1 MQLHRDEMFACE
13 LNQKT
18 ANMITGQ
25 LEEVNNATLEM
36 TNRHKRENT
45 DLRKN
50 LDEMKDKLDDKASM
64 IEKLEGK
71 LFKFCVFCITYKV
84 F

>member
-1 MQLHRDEMFACE
+1 
-13 LNQKT
+13 
-18 ANMITGQ
+18 MITGQ

-71 LFKFCVFCITYKV
+71 LFKFYVFISLTKS
-84 F
+84 FRKE

>member
-1 MQLHRDEMFACE
+1 MQLLEDKMFTCE
-13 LNQKT
+13 LNQKMAT
-18 ANMITGQ
+18 MITGQ

-45 DLRKN
+45 DLRRN

-71 LFKFCVFCITYKV
+71 LFK
-84 F
+84 

>member
-1 MQLHRDEMFACE
+1 MMHLLEDKKFSGE
-13 LNQKT
+13 LNQKM
-18 ANMITGQ
+18 APMITGQ

-45 DLRKN
+45 DLRRN

-71 LFKFCVFCITYKV
+71 LFK
-84 F
+84 

>member
-1 MQLHRDEMFACE
+1 MMHLLEDKMFTGE
-13 LNQKT
+13 LNQKIAT
-18 ANMITGQ
+18 MITGQ

-45 DLRKN
+45 DLRRN

-71 LFKFCVFCITYKV
+71 LFK
-84 F
+84 

>member
-1 MQLHRDEMFACE
+1 MMQLLEDKMFTCE
-13 LNQKT
+13 LNHKM
-18 ANMITGQ
+18 APMITGQ

-45 DLRKN
+45 DLRRN

-71 LFKFCVFCITYKV
+71 LFK
-84 F
+84 

>member
-1 MQLHRDEMFACE
+1 
-13 LNQKT
+13 
-18 ANMITGQ
+18 MITGQ

-50 LDEMKDKLDDKASM
+50 LDDMKDKLDDKASM

-71 LFKFCVFCITYKV
+71 LFKFYVFISLTKS
-84 F
+84 FRKE

>member
-1 MQLHRDEMFACE
+1 MMHLLEDKMFTCE
-13 LNQKT
+13 PNQKM
-18 ANMITGQ
+18 APMSMITGQ

-45 DLRKN
+45 DLRRN

-71 LFKFCVFCITYKV
+71 LFK
-84 F
+84 

>member
-1 MQLHRDEMFACE
+1 MAIDKKLLRDKMFACE

-18 ANMITGQ
+18 ATMVTGQ

-45 DLRKN
+45 DLRRN

-71 LFKFCVFCITYKV
+71 LFK
-84 F
+84 

>member
-1 MQLHRDEMFACE
+1 
-13 LNQKT
+13 
-18 ANMITGQ
+18 MITGR

-71 LFKFCVFCITYKV
+71 LFK
-84 F
+84 

>member
-1 MQLHRDEMFACE
+1 
-13 LNQKT
+13 
-18 ANMITGQ
+18 MITGQ

-45 DLRKN
+45 DLRRN

-71 LFKFCVFCITYKV
+71 LFKNDARFLYHKRSFRKE
-84 F
+84 